1 MSPLFLETIRL
12 QDGQFLHLDYHQ
24 ERLDRTLFDH
34 YRTLEHEIDLT
45 SALQAPADNQQGCF
59 KVRVSYH
66 TAIAAVEI
74 VPYAIRPVEALQM
87 VQVETN
93 FDYAYKYA
101 DRNALQDLFSGRTF
115 GDDVLLIRNGLLTD
129 TSYANVALFDGQSW
143 YTPAR
148 PLLVGTARN
157 RLIAERQLQIADI
170 YQQDLPTFQTLR
182 LVNAM
187 MDWDEAPN
195 IPIGQ
200 IRK

>member
-34 YRTLEHEIDLT
+34 YRTLEKQIDL
-45 SALQAPADNQQGCF
+45 AAILVAPPDKQQGRF

-66 TAIAAVEI
+66 TTIAAIEILPYTIRSVEGLQ
-74 VPYAIRPVEALQM
+74 PVQIESD
-87 VQVETN
+87 

-101 DRNALQDLFSGRTF
+101 DRTALQDLFLSRTF

-170 YQQDLPTFQTLR
+170 CQQDLPAFQTLR

-187 MDWDEAPN
+187 MDWEEAPE
-195 IPIGQ
+195 IPIRE
-200 IRK
+200 IRI